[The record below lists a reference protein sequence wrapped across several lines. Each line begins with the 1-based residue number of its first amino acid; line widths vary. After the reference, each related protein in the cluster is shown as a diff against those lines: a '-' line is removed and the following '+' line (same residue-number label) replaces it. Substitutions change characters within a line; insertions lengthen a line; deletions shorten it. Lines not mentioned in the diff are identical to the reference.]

1 MALARSFPLSPS
13 HVSRALLTALALALT
28 PTVKMLIQ
36 NLAHLISTT
45 SFKFRFRLK
54 ATKRLS
60 INDVRCSQFSSEF
73 ALPHYP
79 HLGLIT
85 VLNSR
90 SLLPLSFLGLSPPF
104 PFQWEVGTSFM
115 NGPWSKM
122 SRDVSYTLG
131 KQGLVIFEQGS
142 RQTRMISVCRRD
154 K

>member
-1 MALARSFPLSPS
+1 MCRHDDNWSDSHLDQSTVKEQLNRPIQSINWTIVMRESWLDRSNGTGQKLSPLALSPS

-73 ALPHYP
+73 APPPSIIHICIWHWSTLWIYCIKFMQRFLL
-79 HLGLIT
+79 HLL
-85 VLNSR
+85 
-90 SLLPLSFLGLSPPF
+90 
-104 PFQWEVGTSFM
+104 
-115 NGPWSKM
+115 
-122 SRDVSYTLG
+122 
-131 KQGLVIFEQGS
+131 
-142 RQTRMISVCRRD
+142 
-154 K
+154 